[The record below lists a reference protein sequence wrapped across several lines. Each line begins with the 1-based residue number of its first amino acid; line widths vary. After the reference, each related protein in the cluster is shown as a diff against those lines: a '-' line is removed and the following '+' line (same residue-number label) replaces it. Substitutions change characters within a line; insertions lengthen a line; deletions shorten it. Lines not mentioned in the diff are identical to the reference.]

1 MEANPPNWARASD
14 NHLSNLRRC
23 NLPIE
28 YRTWISRRDARE
40 NLDVL
45 FVFGDN
51 FAESGLGGQAKELR
65 GEPNA
70 VGIPTKRYP
79 DFREASYLADA
90 DLEEWQAKA
99 APAFGRLNDHI
110 QAGGLVVWP
119 MSGIGTGL
127 AELPK
132 RAPAIMEAI
141 REWLHK
147 LDPGLAHAERP
158 MRDKRYEPAK

>member
-1 MEANPPNWARASD
+1 M
-14 NHLSNLRRC
+14 
-23 NLPIE
+23 PIE

-51 FAESGLGGQAKELR
+51 FAQSGLGGQAKELR

-70 VGIPTKRYP
+70 VGIPTKRSP
-79 DFREASYLADA
+79 TWAEDAFLTDA
-90 DLEEWQAKA
+90 DLEEWRAKA
-99 APAFGRLNDHI
+99 APAFDRIKAHS
-110 QAGGLVVWP
+110 QSGGLVVWP

-141 REWLHK
+141 RNWMCEI
-147 LDPGLAHAERP
+147 DPDLASAERP
-158 MRDKRYEPAK
+158 ARDKRFEPAK